1 MAESLN
7 SFLEKQVKPV
17 AIPRLEED
25 ILLCVTPKDHVVA
38 CTREMET
45 MSTGHSQN
53 LAQLCNFASLTP
65 TPLTPT
71 PPFASKQTRELKD
84 VNLFVQIYP
93 CVVM

>member
-25 ILLCVTPKDHVVA
+25 ILLCATPKDHVVA
-38 CTREMET
+38 CTREMES

-53 LAQLCNFASLTP
+53 LAQLCNFASLTDSLLMGDP
-65 TPLTPT
+65 NAPDPNA
-71 PPFASKQTRELKD
+71 PYR
-84 VNLFVQIYP
+84 
-93 CVVM
+93 CRR